1 MIDYSPYKQL
11 VLDLQSVDS
20 QISQLIEQIIAEAEH
35 LDDHPED
42 STDDLYDL
50 INQLETALP
59 GSSLTESQ
67 VSDVENFITFIKNE
81 KPKRQT
87 YGGDDPKLMS

>member
-1 MIDYSPYKQL
+1 MIDYSPYEQL
-11 VLDLQSVDS
+11 ALDLQSVDS
-20 QISQLIEQIIAEAEH
+20 QISQLIQQIIAEAKH

-67 VSDVENFITFIKNE
+67 ASDVEDFITFIKNE
-81 KPKRQT
+81 KPPRQSH
-87 YGGDDPKLMS
+87 GGDDPK